1 MIELTVYAALKVNEI
16 AEEEKAIP
24 MIRAKIMG
32 GGCAGFT
39 YDLSFITEALDTD
52 ELFESNDV
60 KIYVDPVSFQYLDGM
75 TIDYEDHKLGQ
86 AGFKFNNP
94 NSKGSC
100 GCGNSF
106 NA

>member
-1 MIELTVYAALKVNEI
+1 MIELTKYAALKVIEI
-16 AEEEKAIP
+16 AEEEKSEP
-24 MIRAKIMG
+24 MIRAKVMG

-39 YDLSFITEALDTD
+39 YDLSFISEFLETD
-52 ELFESNDV
+52 ELFECHGV
-60 KIYVDPVSFQYLDGM
+60 KVYVDPVSFQYLDGM